1 MFPIISDTGNCRDC
15 YRCLRTCAVKAIS
28 FRTGQAKILTDQCVL
43 CGKCVKECPQYTKT
57 VIDQLPKLKTF
68 LEKEKVVL
76 SLPPTFVNHFS
87 QWTQKELWARL
98 KYIGFYAIEEMS
110 VNAEPFLDAYAN
122 LLQNSDDYIISS
134 HCPIVVNLIEKHH
147 PKLLPHLAP
156 IENEAVI
163 HARLLKQQ
171 YGDDVKV
178 VHISPC
184 LSMIDNSEIDL
195 TLTFDQALDFIF
207 SYKITPEELDKI
219 EVSLT
224 EYKPIGAHLALAGNL
239 MNIMIQRNVVS
250 SHSAQ
255 YLSGLKTC
263 MEALEELEK
272 NEFYGSKFIELAGCR
287 NGCVNGFGLE
297 RKGILQKKI
306 QVNNYYNTYCN
317 KPVRHFGEIPDVTRS
332 FTDRYQE
339 PIKVETSQIR
349 EILSHLKMYN
359 KKVMNCGACG
369 YDSCYEKAVAVA
381 QGKAEETMC
390 ITYMRNRAESTANT
404 VFRSNPSAII
414 IFDNDFIIHEFN
426 PAAREMFA
434 PYKIKEGNA
443 VFEFIDHR
451 DFEKVVETGRG
462 IKDHIVHYDDI
473 NLVTRQNIIR
483 MQGAQ
488 TLYMAII
495 TDITEESHRR
505 DELEKMKEETLEKAT
520 QVINNQMFVAQQ
532 IAGLLG
538 ETTAET
544 KVTLLDLIT
553 QFNREKEL
561 E

>member
-1 MFPIISDTGNCRDC
+1 
-15 YRCLRTCAVKAIS
+15 
-28 FRTGQAKILTDQCVL
+28 
-43 CGKCVKECPQYTKT
+43 
-57 VIDQLPKLKTF
+57 
-68 LEKEKVVL
+68 
-76 SLPPTFVNHFS
+76 
-87 QWTQKELWARL
+87 
-98 KYIGFYAIEEMS
+98 
-110 VNAEPFLDAYAN
+110 
-122 LLQNSDDYIISS
+122 
-134 HCPIVVNLIEKHH
+134 
-147 PKLLPHLAP
+147 
-156 IENEAVI
+156 
-163 HARLLKQQ
+163 
-171 YGDDVKV
+171 
-178 VHISPC
+178 
-184 LSMIDNSEIDL
+184 
-195 TLTFDQALDFIF
+195 
-207 SYKITPEELDKI
+207 
-219 EVSLT
+219 
-224 EYKPIGAHLALAGNL
+224 
-239 MNIMIQRNVVS
+239 
-250 SHSAQ
+250 
-255 YLSGLKTC
+255 
-263 MEALEELEK
+263 
-272 NEFYGSKFIELAGCR
+272 
-287 NGCVNGFGLE
+287 
-297 RKGILQKKI
+297 
-306 QVNNYYNTYCN
+306 
-317 KPVRHFGEIPDVTRS
+317 
-332 FTDRYQE
+332 
-339 PIKVETSQIR
+339 
-349 EILSHLKMYN
+349 
-359 KKVMNCGACG
+359 
-369 YDSCYEKAVAVA
+369 
-381 QGKAEETMC
+381 
-390 ITYMRNRAESTANT
+390 MRNRAESTANT